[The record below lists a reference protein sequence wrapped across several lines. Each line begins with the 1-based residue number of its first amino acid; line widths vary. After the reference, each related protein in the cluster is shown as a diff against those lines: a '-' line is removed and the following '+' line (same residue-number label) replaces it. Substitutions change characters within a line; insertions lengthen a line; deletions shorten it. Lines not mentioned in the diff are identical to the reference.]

1 MAATAQLQVRR
12 RPGRPRDEDLE
23 QLVLDAALEKI
34 DEVQEMTVSKLV
46 ERSGVSRAAIYRRW
60 PSMPLLI
67 SSSLNSGR
75 VVQPAITVDEDLRQK
90 ILDSYI
96 GKTAAQAAQLYSESR
111 FRHRIRLVIADRELQ
126 RTYWEPHVKRHG
138 IPVEDALREAVSRG
152 MPRSDLDA
160 EACFDTLAGA
170 AYH

>member
-60 PSMPLLI
+60 PSMPLPI
-67 SSSLNSGR
+67 VSALNTGR
-75 VVQPAITVDEDLRQK
+75 VVPPVISLEGDLGAEPRRGAPWPRGGANRG
-90 ILDSYI
+90 DVFW
-96 GKTAAQAAQLYSESR
+96 SR
-111 FRHRIRLVIADRELQ
+111 FSQRIRLVMADRELQ
-126 RTYWEPHVKRHG
+126 LAYRQSHVK
-138 IPVEDALREAVSRG
+138 
-152 MPRSDLDA
+152 LD
-160 EACFDTLAGA
+160 
-170 AYH
+170 